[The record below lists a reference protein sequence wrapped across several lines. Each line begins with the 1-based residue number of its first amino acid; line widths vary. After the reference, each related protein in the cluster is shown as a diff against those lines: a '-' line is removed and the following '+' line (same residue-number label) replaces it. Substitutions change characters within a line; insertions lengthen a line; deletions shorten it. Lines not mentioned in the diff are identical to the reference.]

1 MSNTSKF
8 AGALLAFVV
17 IAIGMIL
24 WFRTTRSLRAD
35 LEWQRAYSQVTG
47 GKIVAEIREI
57 MGQDEDKSDHRTT
70 AEGEF
75 EKSGR
80 LKKVGFELL
89 LSSIKK
95 VNPST
100 KNLVQAFVALRP

>member
-1 MSNTSKF
+1 
-8 AGALLAFVV
+8 
-17 IAIGMIL
+17 MIL

-75 EKSGR
+75 EKSWTFEESGVR
-80 LKKVGFELL
+80 ITVVFNQKGQSIYKEFGPSFCGVTPLMGKLLPKK
-89 LSSIKK
+89 IDD
-95 VNPST
+95 
-100 KNLVQAFVALRP
+100 AD